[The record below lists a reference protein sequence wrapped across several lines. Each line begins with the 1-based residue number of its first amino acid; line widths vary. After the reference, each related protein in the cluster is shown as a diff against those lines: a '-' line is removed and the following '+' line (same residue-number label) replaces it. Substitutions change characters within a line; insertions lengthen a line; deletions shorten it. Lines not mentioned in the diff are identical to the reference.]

1 MLYGKGEDWI
11 LYPGLI
17 EKPLTVETPVT
28 VSRTVPQMDFVVESG
43 NRLWGC
49 RYGPDEKGRVVNE
62 LYASKLGDFKNWSC
76 YLGISTDSYRV
87 SLGADGPFT
96 GAAVV
101 GGHPVFFRERCL
113 HKVFG
118 QMPSNFQV
126 QTNACRGVE
135 KGSGRSTALVGEV
148 LYYKSSDGICAYD
161 GSLPRVISQNL
172 GTVRYRNAVA
182 GVLGSKYYVSMEEIG
197 GKWTTLVYDTEKNL
211 WHREDDLHALILQ
224 GCKED
229 LFCADDRGNLWSMAG
244 TAGTVTEQVSWMAQ
258 TEPMGVTLPGNRYLQ
273 KLELSLLLEPGSRIS
288 VQAEYDSCG
297 IWETLG
303 SLQGMSLR
311 SFLLPV
317 LPRRCDHFRLR
328 LLGQGPARLF
338 SVTKVLSPGGML

>member
-1 MLYGKGEDWI
+1 M
-11 LYPGLI
+11 
-17 EKPLTVETPVT
+17 
-28 VSRTVPQMDFVVESG
+28 
-43 NRLWGC
+43 
-49 RYGPDEKGRVVNE
+49 
-62 LYASKLGDFKNWSC
+62 
-76 YLGISTDSYRV
+76 

-197 GKWTTLVYDTEKNL
+197 GGWTILVCDTEKNL

-224 GCKED
+224 GCRED
-229 LFCADDRGNLWSMAG
+229 LFCADDKGNLWSLAG

-317 LPRRCDHFRLR
+317 LPRRCDHFCLR

-338 SVTKVLSPGGML
+338 SVTKVLSPGGKL